1 MDKDCFLNS
10 LNSDNITCIQLF
22 LWTPFLYESERKP
35 FCKYTLGNFIGLLSL
50 RITAIFFSA
59 QLFVPLLRRRF
70 TWVNRVRGSGL
81 IFPCDLVLEMF
92 WSTIFVCVEG
102 MCVAGQWVGC
112 STSHFHLNATWF
124 CDLCDATWPKYSNP
138 HGSLMLERTA
148 SVDFWTYKHALH
160 ACVWNNLLSL
170 QDKLLDHKRWPRLV
184 FNLSWST
191 ETWCWKWR
199 KTEKVGISSGQ
210 KCIVCVYGRTSASP
224 QGG

>member
-1 MDKDCFLNS
+1 MLQLQYSSPLN
-10 LNSDNITCIQLF
+10 C
-22 LWTPFLYESERKP
+22 
-35 FCKYTLGNFIGLLSL
+35 LSL
-50 RITAIFFSA
+50 FC
-59 QLFVPLLRRRF
+59 VDVLLEL
-70 TWVNRVRGSGL
+70 TGSGL

-92 WSTIFVCVEG
+92 WSTICVCVEG
-102 MCVAGQWVGC
+102 MCVDGQWVGC

-170 QDKLLDHKRWPRLV
+170 QERLLDHKRWSRLV

-191 ETWCWKWR
+191 ETWCWEWKKR
-199 KTEKVGISSGQ
+199 EKSHEYQ
-210 KCIVCVYGRTSASP
+210 TDKNALCVFMAGPLRLHKGVNESHCACHNSRSASISP
-224 QGG
+224 STELFLLFSLINDENSS